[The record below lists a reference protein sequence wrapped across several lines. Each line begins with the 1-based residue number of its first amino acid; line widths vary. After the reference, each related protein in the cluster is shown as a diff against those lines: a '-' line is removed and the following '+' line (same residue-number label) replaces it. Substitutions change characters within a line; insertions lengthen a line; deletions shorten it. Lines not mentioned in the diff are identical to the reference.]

1 MENFLKTLPV
11 AHRGLHDETKPE
23 NSLAAYEAAIK
34 AGYAI
39 ETDVHFTKDG
49 EIAVFHD
56 DNLKRMTG
64 DPRELKDCTLA
75 ELKELRLGGTEE
87 RIPSFEEFLTLV
99 DGRAPLL
106 IEIKSMQGVKGKTI
120 ASAMLAVMKKIGYK
134 GEYAIQSFDP
144 FYAKA
149 YKKLAP
155 EVPCG
160 ILAHRD
166 MAGKN
171 DKLGWR
177 IRAHYLSRLKLNF
190 LVKPDFISYGF
201 WTLPHKW
208 VTNFK
213 GAKLAWTVRS
223 PEDEAQA
230 RKYVDNIIFENYLA
244 EK

>member
-23 NSLAAYEAAIK
+23 NSPAAFEAAIE

-39 ETDVHFTKDG
+39 ETDIHFTKDG
-49 EIAVFHD
+49 QIAVFHD

-64 DPRELKDCTLA
+64 DKRELKDCTMK

-87 RIPSFEEFLTLV
+87 RIPTFEEFLTLV
-99 DGRAPLL
+99 NGRVPLL
-106 IEIKSMQGVKGKTI
+106 IEIKNMKGVKGKTI

-134 GEYAIQSFDP
+134 GEYAVQSFDP

-149 YKKLAP
+149 YKALAP
-155 EVPCG
+155 AIPCG
-160 ILAHRD
+160 VLAQAKMSEKGD
-166 MAGKN
+166 PLSWKI
-171 DKLGWR
+171 K
-177 IRAHYLSRLKLNF
+177 AHLLSRLKLNF
-190 LVKPDFISYGF
+190 WVKPDFVSYGF
-201 WTLPHKW
+201 WLLPQRC
-208 VTNFK
+208 VTKFK

-230 RKYVDNIIFENYLA
+230 RQYVDNIIFENYLA
-244 EK
+244 AK